1 MLVKL
6 FQIHLISKLFSNL
19 AQTIGMKTPVLSV
32 LFVLTIT
39 CFWTLPACKNNVDA
53 EDQTGELENI
63 PALKP
68 VFQPFTVDS
77 QVINAF
83 LAQFPDFSFHKAE
96 IHQFYKN
103 RQYQSA
109 WFNEFG
115 LIEQGGFF
123 INQLEHFEDEG
134 LNDSVLYHAQ
144 LKSLH
149 SLIADP
155 NFIYN
160 STDTIP
166 KQFELMLTAEFFVYA
181 QKVWFGVNEKTTQE
195 LDWYVTR
202 KTVPSVAILDSI
214 LSGGANAFTAYE
226 PLYPQYALLKSV
238 LKKYR
243 QISYT
248 NWDTLKLPADIK
260 SLKPGDNYP
269 VVADIKS
276 RLMLFGDAGILDST
290 TIIDSATVVAIKQFQ
305 IRHGLTGDGVAGEKF
320 LSQINISPASRIR
333 QLEINM
339 ERMRWLP
346 DAPTGNYIMVNIPE
360 YTMHIFENDT
370 LAWDMKVVVGKSSS
384 STTIFNDELEYIVFS
399 PYWVPPP
406 SILNNEIL
414 PALKKDANYL
424 KKENMEAV
432 DPSTKKV
439 VDVSGVEW
447 SKYSKI
453 PYIIRQKPGNSN
465 SLGWVKFIFPN
476 QHNIYFHDTPSRNLF
491 DKDARSFSHGCI
503 RVAEPKRFATYLL
516 RNDTTYTATKIDSLY
531 YLGRETYVKLE
542 EKIPVYL
549 VYFTAWVDTKG
560 LIHFSRD
567 IYNHDKKLEHTLFG
581 DAKKEEEPQL

>member
-1 MLVKL
+1 
-6 FQIHLISKLFSNL
+6 
-19 AQTIGMKTPVLSV
+19 MKTPVLSV

-305 IRHGLTGDGVAGEKF
+305 TRHGAHAMTTRCAD
-320 LSQINISPASRIR
+320 R
-333 QLEINM
+333 QLYH
-339 ERMRWLP
+339 
-346 DAPTGNYIMVNIPE
+346 GE
-360 YTMHIFENDT
+360 Y
-370 LAWDMKVVVGKSSS
+370 
-384 STTIFNDELEYIVFS
+384 
-399 PYWVPPP
+399 
-406 SILNNEIL
+406 
-414 PALKKDANYL
+414 
-424 KKENMEAV
+424 
-432 DPSTKKV
+432 
-439 VDVSGVEW
+439 SG
-447 SKYSKI
+447 
-453 PYIIRQKPGNSN
+453 
-465 SLGWVKFIFPN
+465 
-476 QHNIYFHDTPSRNLF
+476 IYH
-491 DKDARSFSHGCI
+491 A
-503 RVAEPKRFATYLL
+503 
-516 RNDTTYTATKIDSLY
+516 
-531 YLGRETYVKLE
+531 
-542 EKIPVYL
+542 
-549 VYFTAWVDTKG
+549 YF
-560 LIHFSRD
+560 
-567 IYNHDKKLEHTLFG
+567 
-581 DAKKEEEPQL
+581 

>member
-1 MLVKL
+1 MV
-6 FQIHLISKLFSNL
+6 
-19 AQTIGMKTPVLSV
+19 
-32 LFVLTIT
+32 IT
-39 CFWTLPACKNNVDA
+39 ACKNNVDA
-53 EDQTGELENI
+53 KQDSVDSEHFPEL
-63 PALKP
+63 KT
-68 VFQPFTVDS
+68 VFQPFIIDTPA
-77 QVINAF
+77 ITAF
-83 LAQFPDFSFHKAE
+83 LQQYPDFSYHKNE
-96 IHQFYKN
+96 ITSFYKN
-103 RQYQSA
+103 RGYRSA

-115 LIEQGGFF
+115 IIEQGGFF
-123 INQLEHFEDEG
+123 MNQLEHFEDEG
-134 LNDSVLYHAQ
+134 LKDTVLYYTQ
-144 LKSLH
+144 LKSLYTA
-149 SLIADP
+149 IADP
-155 NFIYN
+155 NYIYN
-160 STDTIP
+160 ETDALP

-181 QKVWFGVNEKTTQE
+181 QKVWFGINEKTTKE

-226 PLYPQYALLKSV
+226 PLYPQYGLLKSM

-243 QISYT
+243 QITFSD
-248 NWDTLKLPADIK
+248 WDTLQLPDGVK
-260 SLKPGDNYP
+260 SIKPGNDYP
-269 VVADIKS
+269 VVAAIKN
-276 RLMLFGDAGILDST
+276 RLNILGDGIALDST
-290 TIIDSATVVAIKQFQ
+290 TLLDSATVVAIQLFQ
-305 IRHGLTGDGVAGEKF
+305 TRHGLTSDGVAGEKF
-320 LSQINISPASRIR
+320 FKEINISPTDRIR
-333 QLEINM
+333 QIEINM

-346 DAPTGNYIMVNIPE
+346 DAPSGNYIMVNIPE

-432 DPSTKKV
+432 DASTKKV
-439 VDVSGVEW
+439 VDVSGVDW

-476 QHNIYFHDTPSRNLF
+476 EHNIYFHDTPSRNLF
-491 DKDARSFSHGCI
+491 EKESRSFSHGCI

-516 RNDTTYTATKIDSLY
+516 RNDTTFTAEKIDSLY

-549 VYFTAWVDTKG
+549 VYFTAWVDSNG

-567 IYNHDKKLEHTLFG
+567 IYNHDAKLEKTLFPEI
-581 DAKKEEEPQL
+581 AEQPLQ